1 MKRNAATN
9 QFNGGLVM
17 DLNPLL
23 APNTVLTDCLNGTLI
38 TNNGNENV
46 LQNDMGNGRVETAF
60 LPEGYIPVG
69 TCEFGDIIY
78 IASYNPLINK
88 CQVGCFPSP
97 QRNISSETV
106 NDLNQK
112 ISNEFQVSEDNT
124 LTGKLKQVSSRKI
137 IYDNNIAAGD
147 KFIIMAP
154 GISDYKYLSDVGN
167 TDHIIGGFPKLW
179 KISVVSI
186 EEDGKI
192 TKLDTGLKW
201 YTKDQS
207 DYFLNGEEILEG
219 NGNKPDIDSYRSVVS
234 SAYSIFSSKVSG
246 KLGLLIE
253 LESITGFSCTWNIAN
268 VNIGEV
274 EQDNLRYTT
283 YDIEHSFNWETGNY
297 NINPSGI
304 ILTDQNLSVE
314 QDENGIKL
322 PQQNTTSES
331 EYFNISR
338 ISLPENYFKG
348 ISRIYAPEGEDDTL
362 KSYEEFKASD
372 YYATVENQYNTINKV
387 LFESYGSANKSNYYI
402 NPDKY
407 KDGKVYSGE
416 EEATK
421 GLLPDDFVN
430 NTLKYPIKKPFH
442 SFKIPTSRILQIE
455 KSHDLEVP
463 INIQGLIYNYSIAPY
478 MPYGILEQ
486 YKVENSI
493 DFSKIGKKS
502 IKLNTWKY
510 FNQTGYSTLTWGF
523 EAYTEPD
530 HFISRVTFEFYD
542 KYGFAAALHVDGKDS
557 YNGIFQNTLN
567 FAQFGSYGLSFIDH
581 KGNTGQPRKN
591 DPLWNKLDNEELET
605 EYNKP
610 YIRNNWLYAVKIYVE
625 YAKKGPF
632 DSHSVVSTEEF
643 YRWFWTSKQFND
655 YYFKIQD
662 FDKQSNIL
670 NYNGLIEYS
679 KTNSWKENIGDNSNK
694 VQLSSLTNKAI
705 EESTEKP
712 DSFSY
717 ETQNIYG
724 DENIKMSPK
733 IELDNG
739 YDVFQLNDAFKSK
752 VNVNIIY
759 GNNNVKK
766 YPEPSV
772 QFSDKNLNQYYDGL
786 YIKSAINANAKDN
799 EITNTYI
806 FNVNNDELK
815 SGTNL
820 NYINDDQVEET
831 KSEYNYHT
839 IKANQELKATFNG
852 THYSPYY
859 YTTKMIPTLVQ
870 KLISFIKDDNDALY
884 YNLIPYGG
892 NYVFNKMVAL
902 QFTRPKKAMP
912 KMAAWI
918 LSLDYNGLPLNQGTH
933 ISSVKYIK
941 GSYDPANDNGSDNKN
956 DPDFYNA
963 MSNSQN
969 IVGEVATVSKDFL
982 IPYIYAYTWG
992 SSDLGFELADDD
1004 DRYDYWNE
1012 NDKNK
1017 TNIKVPALWNGEG
1030 GVILSANVDFSN
1042 FNMAY
1047 YYGGLLT
1054 SSQGVMN
1061 PAMPGMYF
1069 YGNSFIYPKG
1079 YVNLKYSAPIYYG
1092 ARTYTFLTNCFY
1104 VEDDLTPMDY
1114 PKIETYVYLEP
1125 HYEEFNQ
1132 DIIIQISD
1140 TNNDINNDTNKSITE
1155 YINFNG
1161 DTLNDYIKS
1170 CITYVINETDS
1181 KVIEQHD
1188 LYKSYHVKVI
1198 ANSYQRTCPLKI
1210 RFNYVTPY
1218 FDYSELTPVIVEAV
1232 DAVKSEAESAVR
1244 NQQFNPSKIYCMQ
1257 GYGNNRRIVELTP
1270 GATFNTREF
1279 IDATFID
1286 FNVTSSFVDQLK
1298 VVNGKLA
1305 LNTNPSYTTT
1315 YNVKLRQGDG
1325 AKYLKGL
1332 KNFSIFNDVR

>member
-106 NDLNQK
+106 NNLNQK
-112 ISNEFQVSEDNT
+112 ILNEFQISEGF
-124 LTGKLKQVSSRKI
+124 TGKLKQVSSRKI

-154 GISDYKYLSDVGN
+154 GISSYKYLSDVGN

-201 YTKDQS
+201 YTKNQL
-207 DYFLNGEEILEG
+207 DYFLNNEDISNKDE
-219 NGNKPDIDSYRSVVS
+219 NKPDIDSYRSVVS

-268 VNIGEV
+268 INVGEV
-274 EQDNLRYTT
+274 EENNLRYTT
-283 YDIEHSFNWETGNY
+283 YDIEHSFNWETDNY
-297 NINPSGI
+297 NVNPSGI

-314 QDENGIKL
+314 REDENGIKL
-322 PQQNTTSES
+322 PQQNTDSNP
-331 EYFNISR
+331 EYFKISN

-348 ISRIYAPEGEDDTL
+348 ISRIYAPENKVDD
-362 KSYEEFKASD
+362 KVISYEDFKTNN
-372 YYATVENQYNTINKV
+372 YYATVEEKYNAINKV
-387 LFESYGSANKSNYYI
+387 LFKSYADSDESNYYI
-402 NPDKY
+402 NPDRY
-407 KDGKVYSGE
+407 KDGQICSGE
-416 EEATK
+416 DKATTES
-421 GLLPDDFVN
+421 LPDDFVN
-430 NTLKYPIKKPFH
+430 NTLKYPIKKQFY

-455 KSHDLEVP
+455 EPEVHDLEVP
-463 INIQGLIYNYSIAPY
+463 INLQGLIYNYSIAPY

-486 YKVENSI
+486 YAVENSI

-581 KGNTGQPRKN
+581 EGNKGQPRKK
-591 DPLWNKLDNEELET
+591 DPLWNKQDDDSEIEQ
-605 EYNKP
+605 NKP

-632 DSHSVVSTEEF
+632 DSYSVVSTEKF

-655 YYFKIQD
+655 HYFKIQD

-670 NYNGLIEYS
+670 NYNGLIEYN

-694 VQLSSLTNKAI
+694 VQLSSLTKEAV

-724 DENIKMSPK
+724 DKNIKMSPK

-739 YDVFQLNDAFKSK
+739 YDVFQLNDAFKSE
-752 VNVNIIY
+752 VDVNIIY

-772 QFSDKNLNQYYDGL
+772 QFSDKNLNQYYDGI
-786 YIKSAINANAKDN
+786 YVKSAINTNVDDD
-799 EITNTYI
+799 EITNTYT
-806 FNVNNDELK
+806 FNVSDNELK
-815 SGTNL
+815 SGTDL
-820 NYINDDQVEET
+820 HYINDDQVEET
-831 KSEYNYHT
+831 KSTYNYHT

-859 YTTKMIPTLVQ
+859 YTTKMTPTLVQ

-884 YNLIPYGG
+884 YNLIPYGN

-918 LSLDYNGLPLNQGTH
+918 LNLNYNVALNNSNC
-933 ISSVKYIK
+933 ISSAQYIK
-941 GSYDPANDNGSDNKN
+941 GSYDPANDNDSDSKN
-956 DPDFYNA
+956 DPNFYNA
-963 MSNSQN
+963 MGNSQN

-992 SSDLGFELADDD
+992 SSDAGYELADAD
-1004 DRYDYWNE
+1004 DRYDFWHG
-1012 NDKNK
+1012 DRTKD
-1017 TNIKVPALWNGEG
+1017 NIKVPAFWNGES

-1042 FNMAY
+1042 FNMTY

-1069 YGNSFIYPKG
+1069 YGSGFIKQYG
-1079 YVNLKYSAPIYYG
+1079 DADIKYAAPIYYG
-1092 ARTYTFLTNCFY
+1092 ARTYKFLTNCFY
-1104 VEDDLTPMDY
+1104 VEDNLTPMNY

-1132 DIIIQISD
+1132 DIIIQIPEK
-1140 TNNDINNDTNKSITE
+1140 NKDIRK
-1155 YINFNG
+1155 YINFNNENF
-1161 DTLNDYIKS
+1161 DEYIIS
-1170 CITYVINETDS
+1170 CINCVLLNKTDS
-1181 KVIEQHD
+1181 ADQHD
-1188 LYKSYHVKVI
+1188 LYKSDHVKVI

-1232 DAVKSEAESAVR
+1232 DEVKSEAESAVR

-1257 GYGNNRRIVELTP
+1257 GYGDNRRIVELTP

-1305 LNTNPSYTTT
+1305 LNNNPSYTTT
-1315 YNVKLRQGDG
+1315 YNVKLRQGKG
-1325 AKYLKGL
+1325 AEYLKGL